1 MNNWQRKTAVFL
13 LTLLTLAFMVAAGRY
28 LQAVQLWLAPPASQ
42 AAVAEVAEPAQ
53 SFSKPQLWEWPFV
66 LSELEATP
74 TENGAEDSTWMRPIP
89 RSPAFPAQGV
99 ESVTQFFVQLGGE
112 TAVLPKADEIEEQTL
127 VATPPPA
134 PTAIPLPEPAQ
145 LIIPSLGV
153 TRTITN
159 VLVRD
164 GQWDITQL
172 GNQIGHLQTTG
183 TRPEDET
190 AMTFVGHV
198 TLPRPEL
205 IGPFVD
211 LIKLDHGE
219 TIIYR
224 WQGTDYLYAVDAT
237 YIVPPTSVNKLYHDD
252 NNPATNH
259 LILATCTGWNRSD
272 RAFDERLVIRA
283 QLIAQQPVQKHT
295 NAPTTGSFPNNF
307 R

>member
-1 MNNWQRKTAVFL
+1 MHNLQRKTAVFL
-13 LTLLTLAFMVAAGRY
+13 LTLLTLAFLIAAGRY
-28 LQAVQLWLAPPASQ
+28 LQAVQLWLTPPPAQ
-42 AAVAEVAEPAQ
+42 VVATAPLLPTQ
-53 SFSKPQLWEWPFV
+53 PFSKALLWERPFV
-66 LSELEATP
+66 LSELESIPTRHVAELSKARSSAFQERGLDSSATRLF
-74 TENGAEDSTWMRPIP
+74 AEL
-89 RSPAFPAQGV
+89 V
-99 ESVTQFFVQLGGE
+99 GE
-112 TAVLPKADEIEEQTL
+112 TAVSPKADKIDEITL
-127 VATPPPA
+127 AATPA
-134 PTAIPLPEPAQ
+134 PEPAQ

-164 GQWDITQL
+164 GQWDITEL

-183 TRPEDET
+183 THPEDET

-224 WQGTDYLYAVDAT
+224 WQNSDYIYTVDAT
-237 YIVPPTSVNKLYHDD
+237 YIVPPTSVDKLYYSESGY
-252 NNPATNH
+252 

-283 QLIAQQPVQKHT
+283 QLITQEPTRDVKQPPSARSHT
-295 NAPTTGSFPNNF
+295 DTFINNSYSTSS
-307 R
+307 